1 MTKQTQPKNK
11 EINVS
16 QQEQSKGLYRPI
28 IKEGTHLASSQ
39 DTPGTYRGTLYDDNT
54 NKLVA
59 HAEWERVDEDE
70 SEDEYDYW
78 DDDEEEEEEE
88 ESSSE
93 ISDLLAEIVVAGVI
107 IVGTVVV
114 TEYVAPRVKIW
125 WQNKAEPTLK
135 KKWQILTAKIKDKQ
149 KSNLHTNEIVPNK
162 PSYELEEAYQKYVND
177 ITSEEAKRKLLDI
190 FILSALLIA
199 KITKLSNSRI
209 IENGDAPTEYLAGQ
223 KVLEWLNTPEYI
235 SCINQI
241 LQNNPQLLE
250 EKAVDFY
257 EILGRNLVLNGY
269 YIPIEIG
276 SFKEEMPQTAGDLVN
291 DEGVG

>member
-1 MTKQTQPKNK
+1 VNTRFDKANTTPKK

-28 IKEGTHLASSQ
+28 IKDGTHLASSQ
-39 DTPGTYRGTLYDDNT
+39 DTPGTYRGTLYDDHT

-70 SEDEYDYW
+70 
-78 DDDEEEEEEE
+78 EEK

-93 ISDLLAEIVVAGVI
+93 NLDLRVVVGVGVGFVVVAMGAVVI
-107 IVGTVVV
+107 KKH
-114 TEYVAPRVKIW
+114 VAPRVKILL
-125 WQNKAEPTLK
+125 QNNKVAPPIK
-135 KKWQILTAKIKDKQ
+135 KRWQILTAKIKDKQ
-149 KSNLHTNEIVPNK
+149 KSNLHTNEIVPHK
-162 PSYELEEAYQKYVND
+162 PSYELLEEAYQKYAND
-177 ITSEEAKRKLLDI
+177 MTSEEAQRELLDI

-209 IENGDAPTEYLAGQ
+209 IDGDAPTEYLAGQ

-250 EKAVDFY
+250 EKAVDFH
-257 EILGRNLVLNGY
+257 EILGRNLVLNGS

-276 SFKEEMPQTAGDLVN
+276 NFKEEIPQTVGDLVN
-291 DEGVG
+291 GEDIG